1 MRHFI
6 DIIKKLLLLVLL
18 VVFVVD
24 LQAQETVSLNGQWLM
39 GEGRCYAQTVNVP
52 GVHTDPTRMNS
63 DTLWYKCTMT
73 MPRGK
78 WTHSTLE
85 LKGARFAPAVYVD
98 GRLVAR
104 SGGGM
109 APTFFDLGKV
119 LKPGRSH
126 TIEIALTS
134 LAQLPKNDASYIP
147 ETDHWR
153 SNLASCLWDDVLLH
167 LHGGQRVT
175 NVIIDADTDR
185 KNMKL
190 DFFVEGE
197 TGKEQGSYELS
208 IATKDGDVIYT
219 RQGRYVIGKNTIDI
233 DYEHILEEW
242 SPEHPNVYKLGIML
256 RQGKKTIDRMT
267 RRLGVKRFEV
277 RGDQFFLN
285 GKPCKLRGGSVPL
298 HRWMRTPDGQHFT
311 YEGTAF
317 EENIIRRLK
326 EHGANEVNFH
336 LGLATNRI
344 LDLCDDYGL
353 LVRYEWPFFH
363 GMQATRESCY
373 EQYKRWIES
382 STEHPCAA
390 FYYPYNETAGESLKK
405 AWSALNEVLKDY
417 PSWTVVS
424 YRDVDHLHKY
434 WWSMFENLGLQYDDK
449 TKFKGRCVMADE
461 FGGNYLDRNG
471 DYGGYPIVKEGF
483 LRMLGHDNTREQR
496 LNQLSLS
503 CGKVG
508 EYWRRLDIAGWT
520 PYTQLSSFEDGN
532 DWFLGRFEDCQPM
545 PVWQAMTAVWSPQA
559 ASLEL
564 WDVNFTPGQQLRIPL
579 YTFNDLDEHKAL
591 QTIVT
596 LTDNFGKIY
605 FDQTVTRQLAPFTH
619 AIDTITLTIPEKV
632 GDYTLRAE
640 LMNRPEGVCY
650 PVVSQWDVRTFSAVV
665 PEKVRQ
671 ARVYVPAEEQELR
684 QFVAAQGLTLDEKK
698 ADIVLCGSKTWNTEP
713 VEEHL
718 KEGRSV
724 IMLDVDVPLKKG
736 ETKDVALF
744 GSLSLRFRQATEPE
758 THFFPDVQDSTL
770 FAHLPHDYR
779 GMWNGMRGQ
788 LVMPAREVELIGVN
802 ADIFLDQWEARGA
815 DRQLIESGSPYYAY
829 EKYGYYK
836 FSTRPND
843 SEAEQALLAYVDQVM
858 LDAPSL
864 AIFVNPKEKVKQTDV
879 AAGFRTAAQGM
890 ARSLRRMANAG
901 KNLTRVPVQMIDFVS
916 NRPDSEAGHGSYQG
930 RLLISQLCTRG
941 RLAPPTA
948 PSSSLYAPRYDE
960 TAVQMVLNMI
970 DLALK

>member
-1 MRHFI
+1 MRRIFTI
-6 DIIKKLLLLVLL
+6 L
-18 VVFVVD
+18 FVVLTAS
-24 LQAQETVSLNGQWLM
+24 LQAQETISLNGQWLM
-39 GEGRCYAQTVNVP
+39 GEGRKYTQTVTVP
-52 GVHTDPTRMNS
+52 GVHTDPTKMNS
-63 DTLWYKCTMT
+63 DTLWYKRTMT

-78 WTHSTLE
+78 WTHATLE
-85 LKGARFAPAVYVD
+85 LKGARFAPAIYVD

-104 SGGGM
+104 SEGGM
-109 APTFFDLGKV
+109 APTFFELGKV

-134 LAQLPKNDASYIP
+134 LAQLAKTDASYIP

-167 LHGGQRVT
+167 LHGGQRVA
-175 NVIIDADTDR
+175 NVITDADTDR
-185 KNMKL
+185 KTMKL

-197 TGKEQGSYELS
+197 TPRNHGCYELTIADKDGNVRYTHHGSY
-208 IATKDGDVIYT
+208 AT
-219 RQGRYVIGKNTIDI
+219 GKNTIDI
-233 DYEHILEEW
+233 DYRHILEEW
-242 SPEHPNVYKLGIML
+242 SPEHPNVYKLFITL
-256 RQGKKTIDRMT
+256 QQGKKTINKTT

-277 RGDQFFLN
+277 RGEQFFLN

-298 HRWMRTPDGQHFT
+298 HRWMRTPDGQRFT

-336 LGLATNRI
+336 LGLATSHI
-344 LDLCDDYGL
+344 LNLCDDYGL

-373 EQYKRWIES
+373 KQYRRWIES
-382 STEHPCAA
+382 SMEHPCAS
-390 FYYPYNETAGESLKK
+390 FYYPYNETAGESLKT

-417 PSWTVVS
+417 PTWTVVS
-424 YRDVDHLHKY
+424 HRDVDHLHKY

-449 TKFKGRCVMADE
+449 SKFHGRCVMADE

-483 LRMLGHDNTREQR
+483 LRMLGRNNTREQR

-503 CGKVG
+503 CGKIG

-532 DWFLGRFEDCQPM
+532 DWFLGRFEECKPM
-545 PVWQAMTAVWSPQA
+545 PVWEAMTAVWSPQA

-564 WDVNFTPGQQLRIPL
+564 WDVNFTPGQQLQIPL
-579 YTFNDLDEHKAL
+579 YFFNDLDESKTL
-591 QTIVT
+591 QTHIT
-596 LTDNFGKIY
+596 LTGNDGKIY
-605 FDQTVTRQLAPFTH
+605 FEQTVSKQLDPYTQ
-619 AIDTITLTIPEKV
+619 AIDSFSLTMPKRV
-632 GDYTLRAE
+632 GDFTLRAE
-640 LMNRPEGVCY
+640 LMNRPADVRY
-650 PVVSQWDVRTFSAVV
+650 PVVSEWEVRTFQATI
-665 PEKVRQ
+665 PEKVSR
-671 ARVYVPAEEQELR
+671 ARIFVPSEEHELR
-684 QFVAAQGLTLDEKK
+684 RFITAQGLTLVEKD
-698 ADIVLCGSKTWNTEP
+698 ADIVLCGSNTWNTEP
-713 VEEHL
+713 IEEHL

-724 IMLDVDVPLKKG
+724 ILLDVDVPLKKG
-736 ETKDVALF
+736 ETKDVSLF

-758 THFFPDVQDSTL
+758 THFFPDTQDSTL
-770 FAHLPHDYR
+770 FAYLPNGYR

-788 LVMPAREVELIGVN
+788 LVMPARDIELIGVN
-802 ADIFLDQWEARGA
+802 ANIFLDQWEARGA
-815 DRQLIESGSPYYAY
+815 DRATIKSGSPYYAY

-836 FSTRPND
+836 FSNKPND
-843 SEAEQALLAYVDQVM
+843 PEAEQLLLAYVDQVM

-864 AIFVNPKEKVKQTDV
+864 AIFVNPKEKVKMTDV
-879 AAGFRTAAQGM
+879 SAGYRTAAQGM

-901 KNLTRVPVQMIDFVS
+901 KNLTRVPVQMIDFGS
-916 NRPDSEAGHGSYQG
+916 GRANREAESGYRG

-941 RLAPPTA
+941 RLAPPTTQ
-948 PSSSLYAPRYDE
+948 SSQLYAPRYDE
-960 TAVQMVLNMI
+960 TAVQTVLNMI
-970 DLALK
+970 DQTLQ